1 MSSDV
6 VSTGSTKQSA
16 ARRPVAWGP
25 GGVDEQVQGRAWIV
39 HPPVLAVLLVVLWV
53 ALALAV
59 NTAQYGDHFEQFAW
73 AQTLEWGYH
82 KHPPLPTWLLGA
94 ALRLGGFEPWWPSVL
109 AAGCIGLNLVLT
121 WRIGCWLLGAERAGL
136 AVLLAG
142 LQQGFAGKAQLFNH
156 NSVMVLCIS
165 LVVWLSL
172 RVSQRDPRSPRTL
185 WCWVWIGVGAGLALL
200 AKYQAALPLLG
211 VLVALGLS
219 GALRHPAQRRGVGL
233 AVLLAVLIFLP
244 HLSWVATH
252 GWTTLAYATQAGVE
266 LTFGQRVGSLLKF
279 LIIQVRILGPALL
292 LFGLVVYL
300 ARRAAGQGAGERPGA
315 AEVDAGLPARR
326 AWLIGLLGVPVA
338 GVTVTALLG
347 GLRLQDHWG
356 IQTFQYL
363 GLLLAAS
370 WPATRPI
377 DGRRVIR
384 IALALHLLWMVA
396 YTAPRWIDAARSD
409 RQRLDEFFPAQQI
422 ADAVGTAWRQS
433 TAGCP
438 LRYVRGPGFEAG
450 IVSVYLDA
458 HPASIDENLLHTPW
472 IDPARLLEAG
482 HVHVRLGGPPAR
494 DEWSGN
500 DAVLRGQFDF
510 EVPAQR
516 RQPHQT
522 LHWMIV
528 LPETCTVPAP

>member
-1 MSSDV
+1 MR
-6 VSTGSTKQSA
+6 Q
-16 ARRPVAWGP
+16 PVAWGP
-25 GGVDEQVQGRAWIV
+25 RGAGEQVHGRAWIV
-39 HPPVLAVLLVVLWV
+39 HPPVLALLLVVLWV
-53 ALALAV
+53 GLALAV

-94 ALRLGGFEPWWPSVL
+94 AIRLGGFEPWWPSVL

-136 AVLLAG
+136 AVLLTG

-156 NSVMVLCIS
+156 NSVMVVCVS

-185 WCWVWIGVGAGLALL
+185 WCWVWIGVCAGLALL
-200 AKYQAALPLLG
+200 AKYQSALPLLG

-219 GALRHPAQRRGVGL
+219 GALRHPAQRRGVAL
-233 AVLLAVLIFLP
+233 AVLLAVLMFLP

-252 GWTTLAYATQAGVE
+252 GWSTLAYATQAGVE
-266 LTFGQRVGSLLKF
+266 LTFGERVGSLVKF

-292 LFGLVVYL
+292 LFGLAFHL
-300 ARRAAGQGAGERPGA
+300 APRVTRSVETVAADPPARDP
-315 AEVDAGLPARR
+315 GLPERSV
-326 AWLIGLLGVPVA
+326 WLIGLVGVPVA
-338 GVTVTALLG
+338 GVAITALLG

-356 IQTFQYL
+356 IQTFQYF
-363 GLLLAAS
+363 GLLLAAA
-370 WPATRPI
+370 WPASRAI
-377 DGRRVIR
+377 DGRRILR
-384 IALALHLLWMVA
+384 IALVLHLIWMVA

-422 ADAVGTAWRQS
+422 ADAVGDAWRG
-433 TAGCP
+433 TTTGDCP

-450 IVSVYLDA
+450 LVSVYLAA

-482 HVHVRLGGPPAR
+482 HVHVRLGQPPDR
-494 DEWSGN
+494 DEWSGTGT
-500 DAVLRGQFDF
+500 VLRGQFDF

-516 RQPHQT
+516 RQSHQT

-528 LPETCTVPAP
+528 LPEKCTAPAP